1 MNFVSKLKDE
11 KTQEKLFEAFNT
23 AYDRDFDYI
32 IRFADN
38 YKALLTI
45 MTKRDSLVSDYV
57 LENYDLKPLCPGEDA
72 ISDRYY
78 GVNDEKSRKIYLSF
92 MKKTFPEYKDEYI
105 KNLDKIK
112 EKSIEE
118 INSL

>member
-1 MNFVSKLKDE
+1 MNFINKLMDE
-11 KTQEKLFEAFNT
+11 KMQQKLFDAFKT
-23 AYDRDFDYI
+23 AYDRDFVYCM
-32 IRFADN
+32 RFFDD

-45 MTKRDSLVSDYV
+45 TTRRDDHLVSNYI

-92 MKKTFPEYKDEYI
+92 MKKTFPEY
-105 KNLDKIK
+105 
-112 EKSIEE
+112 
-118 INSL
+118 

>member
-11 KTQEKLFEAFNT
+11 KMQQKLFEAFNA
-23 AYDRDFDYI
+23 AYDRDFEYELLFREETALFTINTTRNAFVSSYI
-32 IRFADN
+32 I
-38 YKALLTI
+38 
-45 MTKRDSLVSDYV
+45 
-57 LENYDLKPLCPGEDA
+57 ENYDLIPMCPGEDA

-78 GVNDEKSRKIYLSF
+78 GVKDAQSRKIYLSF

-105 KNLDKIK
+105 KNLDNIK
-112 EKSIEE
+112 QKSIDE

>member
-11 KTQEKLFEAFNT
+11 KMQQKLFDAFNIG
-23 AYDRDFDYI
+23 YDRDFNYE
-32 IRFADN
+32 IRFKDER
-38 YKALLTI
+38 ALFTI
-45 MTKRDSLVSDYV
+45 MTKREQLVSDYI

-105 KNLDKIK
+105 KNLDNIK
-112 EKSIEE
+112 QKSIDE

>member
-11 KTQEKLFEAFNT
+11 KMQQMLFDAFNT
-23 AYDRDFDYI
+23 AYDRDFVYSM
-32 IRFADN
+32 RFFDD

-72 ISDRYY
+72 ISERYH
-78 GVNDEKSRKIYLSF
+78 GVNDGKSRKIYLSF

-105 KNLDKIK
+105 KNLDNIK
-112 EKSIEE
+112 QKSIDE